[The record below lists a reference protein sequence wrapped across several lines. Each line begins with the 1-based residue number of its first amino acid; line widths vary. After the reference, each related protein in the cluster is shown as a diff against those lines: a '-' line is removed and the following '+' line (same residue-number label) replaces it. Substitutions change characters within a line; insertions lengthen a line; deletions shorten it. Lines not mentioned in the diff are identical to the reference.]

1 MKEFRLSRTSDRV
14 AGVISAAG
22 TTAAFAAL
30 LYAVRGDIA
39 LLIFCGLGA
48 LLICGLLFLYAR
60 NVFRAVCIAD
70 AGTKQLQVRGIKDYT
85 VDVSGATLMQ
95 TIAKK
100 NGQSTVRMIVFSDEE
115 DRILATVP
123 TMYTFR
129 GGIWADPVAREMAEY
144 LGIAFQQNVPD
155 WEFDKKKYQEHIKEE
170 SERQRKEAK
179 ERRRKKA
186 QLRMQKLKNRK

>member
-14 AGVISAAG
+14 AGVISTAG

>member
-14 AGVISAAG
+14 AGVISAAS

-179 ERRRKKA
+179 DRRRKKA